1 VAVILTGI
9 APFFVIVA
17 LGAGFARFGRI
28 DMAGVRA
35 INVFVF
41 YLAMPALL
49 LSVLLRLGGSA
60 AFDPTF
66 IAVYGAASLV
76 HYATAFILARGA
88 QRLSSADAAG
98 QAMVGAVGN
107 TTFLALPLTLRVFGD
122 AAAPSAALAALIDN
136 VLIMPIAVAA
146 LLAASGAR
154 GFVGGMRAG
163 ALGVVRNPIVIAA
176 VLGLI
181 GGAVDMRPPAL
192 IMSVVDLLAV
202 AASPTALFALGAM
215 IALNAEVR
223 GREMAAPAA
232 WAVGVKLVVF
242 PALVFGALSLAG
254 VDPLVRAVGVL
265 FAAAPTAVNVFV
277 QTTAYAVY
285 ARQAT
290 AGVAATTAV
299 SLLTISL
306 WLLLVAPELL

>member
-1 VAVILTGI
+1 VAAILTGI

-17 LGAGFARFGRI
+17 LGAGFAGFGRI

-35 INVFVF
+35 INAFVF

-66 IAVYGAASLV
+66 LVVYGVASVV
-76 HYATAFILARGA
+76 HFATAFLLARGP
-88 QRLSSADAAG
+88 QGLSGADAAG
-98 QAMVGAVGN
+98 QAMVGSVGN

-136 VLIMPIAVAA
+136 ALIMPIAVAA
-146 LLAASGAR
+146 LLAGSGSR
-154 GFVGGMRAG
+154 GLAGGVRAA
-163 ALGVVRNPIVIAA
+163 ALGVVRNPIIIAA
-176 VLGLI
+176 IIGLV
-181 GGAVDMRPPAL
+181 GGATDMRPPAL
-192 IMSVVDLLAV
+192 IMSVVDLLAA

-223 GREMAAPAA
+223 GRDVVAPAV
-232 WAVGVKLVVF
+232 WAVGVKLVIF
-242 PALVFGALSLAG
+242 PALVYGALSLAG

-277 QTTAYAVY
+277 QTTAYGVY

-290 AGVAATTAV
+290 AGVAATTAI
-299 SLLTISL
+299 SLMTMSL
-306 WLLLVAPELL
+306 WLLFVAP